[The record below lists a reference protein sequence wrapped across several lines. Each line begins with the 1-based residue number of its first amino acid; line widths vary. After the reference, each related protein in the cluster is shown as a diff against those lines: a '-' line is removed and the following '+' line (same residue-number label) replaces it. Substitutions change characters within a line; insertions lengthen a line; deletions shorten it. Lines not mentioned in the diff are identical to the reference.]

1 MRNILW
7 VVIVTILVSL
17 IIASV
22 FYLEMLERNQNF
34 TEPVNIYFSNTY
46 HWLYDNETLMGVW
59 NKTKDLRQVSRFSR
73 YGNYS
78 VLITFHAYQDGA
90 VGYSEWFVVASTLQP
105 SNDGLIHELVI
116 RFKVNDI
123 RNVKN
128 TTFVKSY
135 EGSSNLNI
143 TSLEDGK
150 KFIGEFIAQEPNQ
163 YWLGASYS
171 EEAEVHYPFLFLFV
185 YPTDFGITVISSLN
199 TGRILIAA
207 SGIWAGRGRLVYPEL
222 IKDMETDFH

>member
-1 MRNILW
+1 MRKILW
-7 VVIVTILVSL
+7 AIVIAVLLSL
-17 IIASV
+17 IIAPI
-22 FYLEMLERNQNF
+22 FYLEIMERNQNF
-34 TEPVNIYFSNTY
+34 REPVNIYFSNTY
-46 HWLYDNETLMGVW
+46 HWLYDNETLMEVW

-73 YGNYS
+73 HGNYS

-105 SNDGLIHELVI
+105 SNEGLIHELVV

-150 KFIGEFIAQEPNQ
+150 KTMGEFIAQDPNQ
-163 YWLGASYS
+163 YWLGPSYS
-171 EEAEVHYPFLFLFV
+171 EEAKAHYPFLFLFV
-185 YPTDFGITVISSLN
+185 GPYDFGITIISNLN
-199 TGRILIAA
+199 TGKIMIAA
-207 SGIWAGRGRLVYPEL
+207 TGIWSGTGDLVYPEF
-222 IKDMETDFH
+222 IKDFGTGFH

>member
-1 MRNILW
+1 LRKILW
-7 VVIVTILVSL
+7 VVVITILVSL
-17 IIASV
+17 SIVPV
-22 FYLEMLERNQNF
+22 FYLETMERDQNF
-34 TEPVNIYFSNTY
+34 TEPVNIYFSNAY
-46 HWLYDNETLMGVW
+46 HRLYDNETLMEVW

-90 VGYSEWFVVASTLQP
+90 VGYSEWFVVASTLQT

-163 YWLGASYS
+163 YWLGPSYS
-171 EEAEVHYPFLFLFV
+171 EEAKDYNPFLFLFV
-185 YPTDFGITVISSLN
+185 EPYDFGITIISNLN
-199 TGRILIAA
+199 TGKIMIAA
-207 SGIWAGRGRLVYPEL
+207 TGVWSGTGVLVYPESWNFRTNGFL
-222 IKDMETDFH
+222 